1 MSIKTSKAFK
11 AGLVLTGALVTS
23 TASWAADVTL
33 RYNQWF
39 PSQHWS
45 QKDGLYK
52 YFDEIEKVTEGR
64 VKVMPSAKPL
74 APPTRNYQAVVN
86 GIADIAWGPHGYA
99 PGAFPLTEMVELP
112 FTNENAGVSSA
123 AYWRLFEKYFK
134 PAGMHDDVVT
144 LAVHV
149 TSGGNIHM
157 KEDAIAKPED
167 FSGKKIRVQ
176 TSVVGDALKTLGAVP
191 IAGSLSELRE
201 FLSRGII
208 DGTTLSDEL
217 LTGFKVDN
225 YVEKV
230 TQIPGGIFTNST
242 FVIMNKAKWNQISE
256 TDREAIMA
264 ISGEKLAVRMGSLW
278 HENDVLARKQ
288 LKERL
293 GDDYILADAQLNE
306 AIDEAFDPIR
316 VSWLA
321 KAGEEGVDG
330 QEAIDFYRQEIDKI
344 AQ

>member
-1 MSIKTSKAFK
+1 MSMKTSKVFK
-11 AGLVLTGALVTS
+11 AGLVLTGALVASS
-23 TASWAADVTL
+23 TSWAADVTL

-123 AYWRLFEKYFK
+123 AYWRLFEKHFK

-167 FSGKKIRVQ
+167 FDGKKIRVQ

-225 YVEKV
+225 YVEQI

-242 FVIMNKAKWNQISE
+242 FVIMNKAKWDRISAA
-256 TDREAIMA
+256 DREAIMA

-278 HENDVLARKQ
+278 HENDVLAREQ
-288 LKERL
+288 LKSRL
-293 GDDYILADAQLNE
+293 GDNYMVADAELNG
-306 AIDEAFDPIR
+306 AIDKAFQPIR
-316 VSWLA
+316 KAWLGKA
-321 KAGEEGVDG
+321 EKAGVNG

>member
-1 MSIKTSKAFK
+1 MSIKKSKVFK
-11 AGLVLTGALVTS
+11 AGLLLTSALLSSTVT
-23 TASWAADVTL
+23 WAADVTL

-52 YFDEIEKVTEGR
+52 YFEEIEKVTEGR

-99 PGAFPLTEMVELP
+99 PGAFPLTEMVEFP
-112 FTNENAGVSSA
+112 FTNENAGISSA
-123 AYWRLFEKYFK
+123 AYWRLFEQYFK
-134 PAGMHDDVVT
+134 PAGMHQDVVT

-149 TSGGNIHM
+149 TSGGNLHM
-157 KEDAIAKPED
+157 KEDSIAQPED
-167 FSGKKIRVQ
+167 FNGKKIRVQ
-176 TSVVGDALKTLGAVP
+176 TNVVGDALKTLGAVP

-217 LTGFKVDN
+217 LMGFKVDN
-225 YVEKV
+225 YVEKI

-242 FVIMNKAKWNQISE
+242 FVIMNKAKWQQISE
-256 TDREAIMA
+256 ADREAIMA
-264 ISGEKLAVRMGSLW
+264 ISGENLAVRMGSLW
-278 HENDVLARKQ
+278 HENDVMAREQ
-288 LKERL
+288 LKSRL
-293 GDDYILADAQLNE
+293 GDDYIVSGEALNT
-306 AIDEAFDPIR
+306 AIDEAFEPIR
-316 VSWLA
+316 VAWLE
-321 KAGEEGVDG
+321 KASKQGVNG
-330 QEAIDFYRQEIDKI
+330 QEAIDFYRQEIEKI
-344 AQ
+344 TQ

>member
-1 MSIKTSKAFK
+1 MKTTKVFK
-11 AGLVLTGALVTS
+11 AGLVLTGALITS

-45 QKDGLYK
+45 QKDGLYQ

-112 FTNENAGVSSA
+112 FTNENAGISSA

-134 PAGMHDDVVT
+134 PAGMHQDVVT

-157 KEDAIAKPED
+157 KEDAITSPGD

-225 YVEKV
+225 YVEKI

-242 FVIMNKAKWNQISE
+242 FVIMNKDKWNQISE
-256 TDREAIMA
+256 ADREAIMS

-278 HENDVLARKQ
+278 HENDVMAREQ
-288 LKERL
+288 LKSRL
-293 GDDYILADAQLNE
+293 GENYILADGELNE
-306 AIDEAFDPIR
+306 AIDQAFEPIR
-316 VSWLA
+316 VAWLA
-321 KAGEEGVDG
+321 KAELEGVNG

>member
-11 AGLVLTGALVTS
+11 AGLVLTGALISS

-45 QKDGLYK
+45 QKEGLYK

-112 FTNENAGVSSA
+112 FTNQDAGVSSA
-123 AYWRLFEKYFK
+123 AYWRLFEKYFQ
-134 PAGMHDDVVT
+134 PAGMHDDVIT

-157 KEDAIAKPED
+157 KEDAIATPDD
-167 FSGKKIRVQ
+167 FNGKKIRVQ

-225 YVEKV
+225 YVEKI

-242 FVIMNKAKWNQISE
+242 FVIMNKAKWSQISE
-256 TDREAIMA
+256 SDRQAIMA
-264 ISGEKLAVRMGSLW
+264 ISGEVLAVRMGSLW
-278 HENDVLARKQ
+278 HENDVMAREQ
-288 LKERL
+288 LKARL
-293 GDDYILADAQLNE
+293 GDDYIMASEELNT
-306 AIDEAFDPIR
+306 AIDTAFQPIR
-316 VSWLA
+316 EAWLA
-321 KAGEEGVDG
+321 KAEDKGVDG
-330 QEAIDFYRQEIDKI
+330 RKAITFYREEIEQI
-344 AQ
+344 TQ